1 MTTASRPEETE
12 TSASAKAPRGED
24 HDRGLNDV
32 VAVVERVER
41 PTESI
46 LRIAVQLTSSADD
59 PNGCGPT
66 SHFASSSVRSTATSL
81 ASTRCAPA
89 THRAVR

>member
-46 LRIAVQLTSSADD
+46 LRIAVQ
-59 PNGCGPT
+59 
-66 SHFASSSVRSTATSL
+66 
-81 ASTRCAPA
+81 
-89 THRAVR
+89 

>member
-46 LRIAVQLTSSADD
+46 SRITVHLTSSAED
-59 PNGCGPT
+59 PN
-66 SHFASSSVRSTATSL
+66 
-81 ASTRCAPA
+81 
-89 THRAVR
+89 